1 MVIVSRV
8 IQEITRSSSQ
18 GTGQEYCH
26 VQWSG
31 HQPFTTIQSITKE
44 TLPLC
49 QLTKLYVEKITR
61 CTTSLGIA
69 NKLKLEKE
77 RRGEAHR

>member
-1 MVIVSRV
+1 M
-8 IQEITRSSSQ
+8 TKSSSQ

-49 QLTKLYVEKITR
+49 QLTKLHVEKITL
-61 CTTSLGIA
+61 CTTLVGIA
-69 NKLKLEKE
+69 NKLWLENE
-77 RRGEAHR
+77 CSGEAHR